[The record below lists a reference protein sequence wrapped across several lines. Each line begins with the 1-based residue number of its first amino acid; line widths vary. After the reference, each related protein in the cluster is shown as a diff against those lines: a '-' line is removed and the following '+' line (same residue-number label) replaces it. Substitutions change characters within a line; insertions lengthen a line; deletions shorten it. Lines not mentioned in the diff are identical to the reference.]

1 MKGTLFNILLFATL
15 TWLVSCSTNK
25 NPVDALGS
33 SNSPKALKDS
43 ILQMEDSIAR
53 IDPSKITPAAYN
65 LNQIELINRL
75 EAYFKH
81 FPKDPYTAD
90 CLFKLHMIYS
100 GLNAHRKSVAYG
112 DTLLRIFPNYANR
125 ILLLESMASA
135 YDMFITPRDTASVR
149 KYYLQ
154 LLNDEKYPSA
164 KKRDIK
170 ERLKFL
176 DLSWMDFANR
186 KQAR

>member
-1 MKGTLFNILLFATL
+1 MKKTINIVFLISSL
-15 TWLVSCSTNK
+15 WLVSCSSNEQNK
-25 NPVDALGS
+25 VS
-33 SNSPKALKDS
+33 SETANSPKSMKEG
-43 ILQMEDSIAR
+43 ILQMEDSIAKL
-53 IDPSKITPAAYN
+53 DPSKTSPAAYN
-65 LNQIELINRL
+65 LSQIELINRL
-75 EAYFKH
+75 EAYCKLY
-81 FPKDPYTAD
+81 PKDAYSAD

-100 GLNAHRKSVAYG
+100 GLNAQRKSVAYG
-112 DTLLRIFPNYANR
+112 DSLLRNFPNYANR
-125 ILLLESMASA
+125 TLLLESMASA

-154 LLNDEKYPSA
+154 LLNDDRYPSS

-176 DLSWMDFANR
+176 HLSWMDFATR